1 MQPEFGQL
9 TTGEYNRIYIQC
21 KFSRGF
27 FFPRKSVQ
35 DFYLLIHIDVCRKQ
49 YQHNSIN
56 SEQEIKRKTVFAYF
70 VLKKKK
76 QKQCRSNRRFYKCV
90 PFYLKHLL
98 FFFQTGEHHYLSKNY
113 PYNCNNYISK
123 LLSSS
128 IEQKTASACYQ
139 LVRVDKYMP
148 NMYLIFFTDQSN
160 SCTLKKRRKKK
171 CIMITYTF

>member
-21 KFSRGF
+21 KFMRGF

-49 YQHNSIN
+49 LKHNSIH
-56 SEQEIKRKTVFAYF
+56 SKQEIKKKPFAPILYIF
-70 VLKKKK
+70 FFCTGEKN
-76 QKQCRSNRRFYKCV
+76 QKQCRSHRKFYKCV

-148 NMYLIFFTDQSN
+148 NMYLISFADQSN
-160 SCTLKKRRKKK
+160 SCTLKKRRKKNAS
-171 CIMITYTF
+171 